1 MSALFDRFRSHKP
14 FRYSRWDGTQR
25 LDDLDSESV
34 LDALSDDYMKYG
46 DLRQALNRMMQQG
59 FTSRNGEHRMGLRDM
74 MERLKQMRQQQMQRY
89 NLSGVMD
96 DILQKL
102 EHIKQLERD
111 GIQQRLDNANGQ
123 QPGSP
128 QSDRNSVPS
137 DGNNQQGQQGQDGQQ
152 GQQGQQQPGDA
163 KAGKQ
168 SPGQQGQAQPAG
180 QSGEG
185 GESGQQGSSD
195 ASGDLDPDT
204 LRKMLENIANR
215 KLQFLESLPND
226 PAGQIKSLTDYD
238 FMDDQARQE
247 FQELMQQLQQQIM
260 QQYFQGMQQTLS
272 SMTPEDMARMRE
284 MVRELNQML
293 RERAEGNEPD
303 FDSFMQKYGD
313 FFPGVNS
320 LDDLIEQMAQRQAQM
335 QALMESMSPEQRQ
348 QLQEMVEGLIGD
360 DRLRVDLAELAMNL
374 EGLSPSNRRTR
385 FPITGDEPVS
395 LAEAMHLMGV
405 LQEMDELENNM
416 RMARRSG
423 DIAGLD
429 PNQLRDLVG
438 EEEAQALDQLQ
449 QMMRQ
454 LEEDGYIRHNGDRI
468 EMTSRGIRRI
478 GQKALEDIF
487 ARLKRDAFGH
497 HKLPERG
504 YGGERD
510 ESTKPYIFGDPFHLN
525 LEQTLRNGINRSGP
539 GTPVR
544 LDRNDFE
551 VYRTEH
557 VTRSSTVVMLDM
569 SWSMLLNELWHP
581 AKKVAIAL
589 ESLIRGQFPRD
600 DLFLVGFSNMA
611 KEFKAEELVEIGEW
625 DHVQGTNMVHGLMAA
640 RQLLGQSHGT
650 NKQIIMITDG
660 GPSVYRM
667 GNDWIFDW
675 PPPPEAMLQT
685 LREVKRCTR
694 ENITINVFML
704 WDDPT
709 LKHFVNQM
717 ATINRGRAFFTSP
730 DDLGK
735 YVLID
740 YLNNRQKRVS

>member
-34 LDALSDDYMKYG
+34 LDALSDDYLKSG
-46 DLRQALNRMMQQG
+46 DLRQALNRLMQQG
-59 FTSRNGEHRMGLRDM
+59 FMGRNGEHRMGLKDM
-74 MERLKQMRQQQMQRY
+74 MERLKQMRQQRMQRY

-96 DILQKL
+96 DIMKKL
-102 EHIKQLERD
+102 EHIKDLERE
-111 GIQQRLDNANGQ
+111 GIQRRLDDAGGQKSDAPQAGEPGQPDSHQPDAQNAQNAQ
-123 QPGSP
+123 
-128 QSDRNSVPS
+128 
-137 DGNNQQGQQGQDGQQ
+137 GQQ
-152 GQQGQQQPGDA
+152 GQQGQ
-163 KAGKQ
+163 
-168 SPGQQGQAQPAG
+168 SPQAG
-180 QSGEG
+180 QSSENGENSEG
-185 GESGQQGSSD
+185 GESGQQGANGS
-195 ASGDLDPDT
+195 SGDLDPDT
-204 LRKMLENIANR
+204 LRRMLENIANR
-215 KLQFLESLPND
+215 KLQYLEGLPKD
-226 PAGQIKSLTDYD
+226 PGGQIKSLSDYD

-247 FQELMQQLQQQIM
+247 FQELLQQLQQQIM
-260 QQYFQGMQQTLS
+260 QQYFQGMQQALS
-272 SMTPEDMARMRE
+272 SMTPEDMAHMRE
-284 MVRELNQML
+284 MVRDLNKML
-293 RERAEGNEPD
+293 RERAEGGEPD

-335 QALMESMSPEQRQ
+335 QALMESMSPEQRE
-348 QLQEMVEGLIGD
+348 QLQGMVDSLIGD
-360 DRLRVDLAELAMNL
+360 DRLRVDLAELAMNM
-374 EGLSPSNRRTR
+374 EALSPSSRRTR
-385 FPITGDEPVS
+385 FPLTGDEPVS
-395 LAEAMHLMGV
+395 LAEAMHLMGM
-405 LQEMDELENNM
+405 LQEMDELENSL
-416 RMARRSG
+416 RAARRSG
-423 DIAGLD
+423 DIDGLD
-429 PNQLRDLVG
+429 PEQLRNLVG

-454 LEEDGYIRHNGDRI
+454 LEEDGYLRHNGERM
-468 EMTSRGIRRI
+468 ELTSRGIRRI

-487 ARLKRDAFGH
+487 AKLKRDAFGH

-510 ESTKPYIFGDPFHLN
+510 EDTKPYVFGDPFHLN
-525 LEQTLRNGINRSGP
+525 LEKTLMNSVNRNGP
-539 GTPVR
+539 GTPAR
-544 LDRNDFE
+544 LERDDFE

-600 DLFLVGFSNMA
+600 DLYLVGFSNMA
-611 KEFKAEELVEIGEW
+611 REFKAEELVEIGEW
-625 DHVQGTNMVHGLMAA
+625 DHVQGTNMVHGLMVA
-640 RQLLGQSHGT
+640 RQLLASSRGV

-660 GPSVYRM
+660 GPSVYHM
-667 GNDWIFDW
+667 GGHWVFDW

-685 LREVKRCTR
+685 LREVKRATR

-730 DDLGK
+730 DDLGE
-735 YVLID
+735 YVLLD